1 MRTLEEIAE
10 FDNHL
15 LDIEDEERMNY
26 FNEETS
32 DMTGDEL
39 YRQLFPIHE
48 LKVFKEEAIAKNYK
62 KKIEDALKIEVE
74 E

>member
-1 MRTLEEIAE
+1 
-10 FDNHL
+10 
-15 LDIEDEERMNY
+15 MNY